1 MAIQITNMVAGA
13 TDYEFTAT
21 AETAVT
27 DIIIYNTDVDAGS
40 GFEWEMHII
49 KSGGTKGV
57 NTQVLKTITMNSTP
71 TGFGGTIAVP
81 PVIFAGSQISVNTI
95 TGNFSEKW
103 ILETGD
109 KIVIVLDDT
118 STTGFIG
125 GTLGSANASPTWA
138 DNVIASMDT
147 FGAADALRTVGTY
160 NGVTGTS
167 GGSGTVGTF
176 DIIIGV
182 GGAVTS
188 VAVATGGT
196 GHSINDTIT
205 IADAVLGGGGAAALT
220 MDVATLVNNKA
231 TVPVNLFINHILV

>member
-27 DIIIYNTDVDAGS
+27 DIIIYNTDVDPSS

-147 FGAADALRTVGTY
+147 FGAADASRTVGTY

>member
-27 DIIIYNTDVDAGS
+27 DIIIYNTDVDPCS

-231 TVPVNLFINHILV
+231 TVPVILFINHILI